1 MFWQGHLTWMP
12 PKYCDARIF
21 AHPRRRMQKA
31 QYEMPQRSRKAET
44 QPQPPMTSKKPNQN
58 CFQHQ
63 SDWQHPSRN
72 GNTAAA
78 IMAATP
84 Q

>member
-1 MFWQGHLTWMP
+1 
-12 PKYCDARIF
+12 
-21 AHPRRRMQKA
+21 
-31 QYEMPQRSRKAET
+31 
-44 QPQPPMTSKKPNQN
+44 MTSKKPNQN